1 MRCSI
6 RRFDPRALPMSLS
19 PLSPE
24 RRAHAQHERVQ
35 ASPQPGPS
43 SRTGSASSPGD
54 LRTTAEAAATDVLR
68 AVYAKRAEG
77 GEGAT
82 TATMMGPEVLVA
94 FTESEWSERDREV
107 SVSRRGG

>member
-24 RRAHAQHERVQ
+24 RRAQHERVQ
-35 ASPQPGPS
+35 ASPQPVPS
-43 SRTGSASSPGD
+43 SRTSSASSPGD
-54 LRTTAEAAATDVLR
+54 LRTNAGAAATDVLR
-68 AVYAKRAEG
+68 AVYEKRAEG

-82 TATMMGPEVLVA
+82 TATMMA
-94 FTESEWSERDREV
+94 A
-107 SVSRRGG
+107 

>member
-1 MRCSI
+1 
-6 RRFDPRALPMSLS
+6 
-19 PLSPE
+19 
-24 RRAHAQHERVQ
+24 
-35 ASPQPGPS
+35 
-43 SRTGSASSPGD
+43 
-54 LRTTAEAAATDVLR
+54 
-68 AVYAKRAEG
+68 VYAKRAEG